1 MTKSS
6 YAEQTSTIS
15 NLSVVQKETKEI
27 MVIFTKIPEQNFVRV
42 KKLNEM
48 NNQFKN
54 INIEIAESDD
64 LNEPLDKQIVFL
76 ENINQ
81 NWLNPFA
88 TAKKMFEFFREILF
102 SGSYKQKN
110 ESY

>member
-15 NLSVVQKETKEI
+15 NLFVVQKETKEI
-27 MVIFTKIPEQNFVRV
+27 MVIFTKIPEQNFVRD
-42 KKLNEM
+42 KKSYEM

-54 INIEIAESDD
+54 TNIEIAESDD
-64 LNEPLDKQIVFL
+64 LNKPLDKQIVFL

-81 NWLNPFA
+81 NWLN
-88 TAKKMFEFFREILF
+88 TTVL
-102 SGSYKQKN
+102 N
-110 ESY
+110 ESIIHLI